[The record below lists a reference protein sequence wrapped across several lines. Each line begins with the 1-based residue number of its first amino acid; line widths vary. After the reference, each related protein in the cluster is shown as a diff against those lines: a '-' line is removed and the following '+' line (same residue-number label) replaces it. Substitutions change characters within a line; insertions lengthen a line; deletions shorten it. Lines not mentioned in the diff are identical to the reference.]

1 MAHWSSGQ
9 DIALSRRK
17 QGFDSPMG
25 HQKYSQTGVW
35 LYFCLEGES
44 NPGGLQRKK
53 TVWYTVFSCKSLS
66 GSESQSVCRAKPLQT
81 AIPLVAVLA
90 FVKRGVPRGLQQ
102 QNYICFFLHI
112 AIFLNN

>member
-25 HQKYSQTGVW
+25 HQNKATPSVW
-35 LYFCLEGES
+35 FLFCYKGNRTREGCS
-44 NPGGLQRKK
+44 VKK

-66 GSESQSVCRAKPLQT
+66 DNEGRSVCRAKPLQT

-90 FVKRGVPRGLQQ
+90 FVKRGVPRGLQRKIISVFSS
-102 QNYICFFLHI
+102 YCHFSE
-112 AIFLNN
+112 